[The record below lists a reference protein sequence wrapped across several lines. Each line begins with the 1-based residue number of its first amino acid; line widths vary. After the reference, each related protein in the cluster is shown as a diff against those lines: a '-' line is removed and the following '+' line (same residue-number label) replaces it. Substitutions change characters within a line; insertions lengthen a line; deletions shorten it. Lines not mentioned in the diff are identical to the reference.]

1 LFYICAVPDNTY
13 LSLSRSIVVSMKP
26 TKKPYESLELF
37 RIDQGSILSLPYVEN
52 GIQAG
57 FPSPA
62 DDFLDISIDLN
73 AILVQ
78 HPSATFYAR
87 VKGDSMIGDGIAEG
101 DLLIVDRSLE
111 TQDGKIAICCLNGEF
126 TVKRLKKQ
134 ANCCWLIS
142 SNDAY
147 PPIQVHQ
154 DDEFLVWGMVVH
166 VIKSL

>member
-1 LFYICAVPDNTY
+1 
-13 LSLSRSIVVSMKP
+13 MKP

-101 DLLIVDRSLE
+101 DLLEIW
-111 TQDGKIAICCLNGEF
+111 CLM
-126 TVKRLKKQ
+126 TLTTST
-134 ANCCWLIS
+134 WPSSWTIS
-142 SNDAY
+142 
-147 PPIQVHQ
+147 
-154 DDEFLVWGMVVH
+154 
-166 VIKSL
+166 